1 MKTGII
7 IQARS
12 MSTRFP
18 QKILKPLPYD
28 SSLTVLDQV
37 IRRVKLTKSVD
48 EIIIATTL
56 NSEDDEIAK
65 TAKRNEVQVFRGS
78 EIDVLDRYYNAAISR
93 ELDIIVRLTS
103 DCPCID
109 WNIIDNMVKEF
120 KTGEY
125 DYLSNTLKR
134 TFPHGLD
141 VEVFSSNALIE
152 SFEKAEGQ
160 EFREHVTSYMYTSN
174 KFKTGNF
181 QASPSCFAPGIRIT
195 LDTLEDYAL
204 ICAVYHFLY
213 DNNPNFYCYD
223 IVKLFNENKWLFLI
237 NKNVV
242 HKKIFQT
249 LDEEVKEATRIL
261 ELNDLNK
268 AVKLLSKE
276 LSKYPK

>member
-7 IQARS
+7 IQARTTS
-12 MSTRFP
+12 KRFP

-37 IRRVKLTKSVD
+37 VRRVMLTKCVD

-56 NSEDDEIAK
+56 NSEDDEIVK
-65 TAKRNEVQVFRGS
+65 TAKRNKVHVFRGS
-78 EIDVLDRYYNAAISR
+78 ENDVLDRFYHAAVSR
-93 ELDIIVRLTS
+93 ELDIIVRVTS

-109 WNIIDNMVKEF
+109 WNIIDNLVKEF
-120 KTGEY
+120 KSGEY

-134 TFPHGLD
+134 SFPHGLD
-141 VEVFSSNALIE
+141 VEVFSSNALKD

-160 EFREHVTSYMYTSN
+160 EFREHVSPYMYTSK

-181 QASPSCFAPGIRIT
+181 EASPSCFAPEIRIT

-204 ICAVYHFLY
+204 ICAVYDFLY
-213 DNNPNFYCYD
+213 DNNPNFSCHD
-223 IVKLFNENKWLFLI
+223 IVKLFKEKQWLFLI
-237 NKNVV
+237 NKNVF
-242 HKKIFQT
+242 HKKIFKS
-249 LDEEVKEATRIL
+249 LEEEIREAIRIL

-268 AVKLLSKE
+268 VIKLLSMNF
-276 LSKYPK
+276 SKT